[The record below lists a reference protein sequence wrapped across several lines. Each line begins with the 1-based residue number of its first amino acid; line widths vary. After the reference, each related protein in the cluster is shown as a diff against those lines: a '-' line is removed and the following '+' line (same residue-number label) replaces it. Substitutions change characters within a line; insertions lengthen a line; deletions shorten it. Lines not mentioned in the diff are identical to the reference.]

1 MDFSNFLAQNLLPL
15 IFGTFMLWATLLFG
29 GLVWEQPAHV
39 ATHAGRMP
47 VWMRLGS
54 SLALVAA
61 AWGLHLL
68 TRESPLQTFSLLIAV
83 GMSLGFVGDMAMAR
97 LFPLPEPA
105 LGGIA
110 AFGLG
115 HIAYILALLTLGDVR
130 SLNDGG
136 VRLLAWGTW
145 LAIGTAGWYVVV
157 FRPAREH
164 TALHWAALIYAL
176 LLASTA
182 GVATAL
188 ALHAGAYLPVA
199 VGAAL
204 FLLSD
209 LIIAGELF
217 AGLRFPRINDVIWL
231 TYGPAQCLIVLS
243 VYIALLTA

>member
-1 MDFSNFLAQNLLPL
+1 MDFSNFLAQNLSSL
-15 IFGTFMLWATLLFG
+15 IIGAFIVWGTLLFG
-29 GLVWEQPAHV
+29 GLGWEQPAHV

-47 VWMRLGS
+47 VWTRLGS

-61 AWGLHLL
+61 AWGLHFY
-68 TRESPLQTFSLLIAV
+68 TRESPLQTFSLLMAV

-115 HIAYILALLTLGDVR
+115 HITYILAFLTLGNLR
-130 SLNDGG
+130 GLSDGG
-136 VRLLAWGTW
+136 VRLLAWTTW
-145 LAIGTAGWYVVV
+145 LAIGAAGWYVAV
-157 FRPAREH
+157 FRPARER
-164 TALHWAALIYAL
+164 TGLHWAALIYAL

-188 ALHAGAYLPVA
+188 TLHVGVYLPIA

-209 LIIAGELF
+209 LIIAGQLF

-231 TYGPAQCLIVLS
+231 TYGPAQCLLVLS
-243 VYIALLTA
+243 VYIALVTG